1 MSSKQCLAP
10 LVESTD
16 EQQDISA
23 ARKTPIKIIN

>member
-16 EQQDISA
+16 EKQNISA
-23 ARKTPIKIIN
+23 GQKNPIKTIK